1 MDLFCH
7 YKFKWLQW
15 ICTFLQVATS
25 QISNEHSRATTFA
38 RLAESPNIKNGS
50 SASLPIT
57 TDVEK
62 LNDEFGLPVL
72 PVSAENTGLLPKR
85 PGTVSVIQSKDLI
98 MIALFINFFISSVKI
113 FIWEVSALWSKT
125 LIDVMLDKL
134 WTGGTPIILD
144 NHN

>member
-1 MDLFCH
+1 MLRKLHQQLASSRFLLIAESHHGPFLFCH
-7 YKFKWLQW
+7 YKFKRLQW

-85 PGTVSVIQSKDLI
+85 PGTVSVIQLKDLI
-98 MIALFINFFISSVKI
+98 MIVLFYKF
-113 FIWEVSALWSKT
+113 L
-125 LIDVMLDKL
+125 
-134 WTGGTPIILD
+134 
-144 NHN
+144 H